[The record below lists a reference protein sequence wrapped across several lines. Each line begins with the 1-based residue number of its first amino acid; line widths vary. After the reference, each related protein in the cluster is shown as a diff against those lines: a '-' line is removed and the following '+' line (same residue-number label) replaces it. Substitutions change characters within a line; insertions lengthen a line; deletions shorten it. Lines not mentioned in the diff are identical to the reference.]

1 MKQIS
6 GVALLGIIL
15 GFGLFILAIVTNTN
29 NYAMFASI
37 SSFLMVIGGTLAAAM
52 ISFKGAYVVKA
63 FNDLIG
69 VLIPQNINPQT
80 LYADVAL
87 LIQWA
92 KVTQKGDMV
101 ELEKVIERSNIA
113 DNFMKYAS
121 TLLVSGYDSNDLRPM
136 LTDAIETRYERNM
149 VQSHILKTMAS
160 YAPAFGMIGTL
171 VGLIIM
177 LDNLGS
183 DPDQIGKGM
192 ALALL
197 TTLYGVLFA
206 QLIFKPGA
214 EKTKEKQQ
222 ILRYRD
228 FMIMEG
234 LILLNERES
243 AISVQDRL
251 NSFLDP
257 AYHFDLISQ
266 RERDDQQKLYR

>member
-6 GVALLGIIL
+6 GVTIFGIVL
-15 GFGLFILAIVTNTN
+15 GFGLFLFAIVANTD
-29 NYAMFASI
+29 NYFMFVSF

-52 ISFKGAYVVKA
+52 ISFSGTYVMKSFKELAEV
-63 FNDLIG
+63 I
-69 VLIPQNINPQT
+69 VPQNINPIT
-80 LYADVAL
+80 LYHDVAL

-92 KVTQKGDMV
+92 RIMQKGDIR
-101 ELEKVIERSNIA
+101 EFEKIIDKSQIEDS
-113 DNFMKYAS
+113 FMKYAS
-121 TLLVSGYDSNDLRPM
+121 NLLLSDYDSNSLRDM

-149 VQSHILKTMAS
+149 VQSHILKTMAT

-177 LDNLGS
+177 LDNLGAN
-183 DPDQIGKGM
+183 PDAIGKGM

-197 TTLYGVLFA
+197 TTLYGVLFS
-206 QLIFKPGA
+206 QLILKPGA

-228 FMIMEG
+228 FMVMEG
-234 LILLNERES
+234 LIMLNERKS
-243 AISVQDRL
+243 AIMVQDRL

-257 AYHFDLISQ
+257 KYHFDIISE
-266 RERDDQQKLYR
+266 RENNR